1 MSRWL
6 DRREALMI
14 AAMVF
19 GLAYFYLIPWP
30 LLALPGLI
38 WFGLLAWRR
47 LDIALALLPLT
58 FPFWYV
64 PKRLFDNKVFPL
76 SEIVLA
82 ICVALALARLVLALR
97 REDQPVSLAS
107 I

>member
-30 LLALPGLI
+30 LLALPGLMC
-38 WFGLLAWRR
+38 FGFLAWKR

-64 PKRLFDNKVFPL
+64 PKRLFDDKVFPL
-76 SEIVLA
+76 SEIILTVCVLLA
-82 ICVALALARLVLALR
+82 ITRLALVWRQRSFSLR
-97 REDQPVSLAS
+97 
-107 I
+107 